1 MHTEIKKW
9 GNSAVIRLPASML
22 AQMRLSVGSQVEIET
37 DGSRLIIEPSVKRRY
52 RLGDL
57 VAGITEENRHDE
69 TDWGKP
75 VGLEFPD

>member
-1 MHTEIKKW
+1 MGKQRRH
-9 GNSAVIRLPASML
+9 SAASKD
-22 AQMRLSVGSQVEIET
+22 ACTDAPVRWVAGRRSKA